1 MRMSMSKEPSP
12 LESKTEEQSLSKEGV
27 SEPSLRGNGTKV
39 EVLEWIKRYQ
49 ENNDDE
55 AQTNLVLHYER
66 LIQSIARKYS
76 NGKSFHED
84 IAQVGMLGLLG
95 AIRRYNPE
103 YGRSFEAFA
112 VPTVIGEIK
121 RFLRDK
127 TWAIHVPRRIKELGP
142 KIKAAVETLTI
153 EMQRSPLVSEIAEY
167 LDVEEE
173 VVLEAMEMG
182 RSYQALSMDHTLDAD
197 SEGGTV
203 TLFDIIGETDGGFEK
218 TDQRMV
224 VANALNVL
232 SEREKQIIQ
241 YTYIEQL
248 SQKETGER
256 LGISQMHVSRLQR
269 KAIKKL
275 QEAIMLAGGAL

>member
-1 MRMSMSKEPSP
+1 MSKEPSP
-12 LESKTEEQSLSKEGV
+12 LESKTEEQSLSQAGG
-27 SEPSLRGNGTKV
+27 SEPSLRGNGTKL

-49 ENNDDE
+49 ETNDDE

-197 SEGGTV
+197 SEGGTI
-203 TLFDIIGETDGGFEK
+203 TLFDIVGETDGGFEK

-275 QEAIMLAGGAL
+275 QEAILSAGGAL

>member
-1 MRMSMSKEPSP
+1 MSKEPSP
-12 LESKTEEQSLSKEGV
+12 HNSKREEQSPPKAEI
-27 SEPSLRGNGTKV
+27 SEPSLRESGTKI

-49 ENNDDE
+49 ETNDDE

-84 IAQVGMLGLLG
+84 IVQVGMLGLLG

-103 YGRSFEAFA
+103 FGRSFEAFA

-173 VVLEAMEMG
+173 LVLEAMEMG
-182 RSYQALSMDHTLDAD
+182 RSYQALSMDHTLEAD
-197 SEGGTV
+197 SEGGTI

-248 SQKETGER
+248 SQKEAGER

-275 QEAIMLAGGAL
+275 QEAILSAGGVL

>member
-1 MRMSMSKEPSP
+1 MPMSRELSP
-12 LESKTEEQSLSKEGV
+12 HESKTEEKSPLEV
-27 SEPSLRGNGTKV
+27 EISEPSPRGNGTKI

-49 ENNDDE
+49 ETNDDE

-84 IAQVGMLGLLG
+84 IVQVGMLGLLG

-103 YGRSFEAFA
+103 FGRSFEAFA

-142 KIKAAVETLTI
+142 KIKAAVGTLTI

-167 LDVEEE
+167 LEVEEE
-173 VVLEAMEMG
+173 LILEAMEMG

-197 SEGGTV
+197 NEGGTI

-275 QEAIMLAGGAL
+275 QEAILSAGGAL